1 MPTTPVVVMG
11 SNRTEQVVEAIK
23 KGAQNPPPKRRY
35 GYFNLS
41 EGAFFLKFQK
51 KIHILLQP
59 PAIIND

>member
-1 MPTTPVVVMG
+1 MVRVV
-11 SNRTEQVVEAIK
+11 
-23 KGAQNPPPKRRY
+23 QNPPPKRRY